1 MTEAPALRSAR
12 TMSRATVIVVGVGLV
27 WLCAHALGLL
37 GPLAVATF
45 PLLNIGAL
53 VTILLGVR
61 YNRPDVAWP
70 WYSLAAAIALFF
82 AGGIA
87 RETMGTLGLITSSRS
102 IVPDLITI
110 PGYFLAAAGFFGI
123 VHARQRGRD
132 SEIDTLLDAAVSA
145 LAAMALGWLFLL
157 NPSQLSHSPLSVRLI
172 LATYP
177 TLSVLLVALAASIAF
192 SRGSRRVVA
201 NNLLMLSMISVLV
214 GDVVYMLVETHVVDI
229 PKNLVD
235 LPYAIGLLLLT
246 ATVLHPSMRDITAPV
261 PAQEATPTIG
271 RLVVVAVALAIPGII
286 TVMRV
291 DAPTGD
297 RIAMTVIVLS
307 LTAAAITRLFRAV
320 RAHARSEARLVH
332 QATHDLLTGLPNRAY
347 VQEYVGQA
355 LQSAT
360 TRNRVAL
367 MFLDVDRFKLVNDS
381 YGHTH
386 GDAFLVAVAQ
396 RLRASIRPSDLVA
409 RIGGDEFV
417 VVGSGLGSDAEALE
431 LGQRTR
437 RLFSAPFEVR
447 GAELTS
453 TVSIGVAM
461 SDGTDEEANAETMI
475 RDADIAMYSAKES
488 GRDTV
493 ASFDASMRDRVSK
506 RLDLERDL
514 HHALER
520 QELVLHYQ
528 PVMDIPSGRV
538 TGFEALIRWNHPA
551 WGLVS
556 PLTFIPVAEE
566 TGLIID
572 IGAWALGEACRQ
584 MQSWRSELPDGDSMT
599 MAVNV
604 SARQLRNNGIVG
616 RVQRALFE
624 SGLPRGALTLELTES
639 TLMEDPTGAP
649 EVLNRLKALG
659 IELAI
664 DDFGTGY
671 SSLAYLRGFPVDTV
685 KIDRA
690 FVMNVDGPD
699 SADATLVAAIVAMAD
714 ALGIATIAEGVE
726 SETQAERLVE
736 LGCALAQGFLY
747 SRPQPAQNI
756 PETITRLA
764 ARRRARLRPVRDA
777 YSA

>member
-53 VTILLGVR
+53 VTILVGVR
-61 YNRPDVAWP
+61 CNRPDVAWP

-87 RETMGTLGLITSSRS
+87 RETMDTLGTITSSRS
-102 IVPDLITI
+102 LVPDLITI

-347 VQEYVGQA
+347 VHEYVGQA
-355 LQSAT
+355 LAHASAHE
-360 TRNRVAL
+360 RVAL

-381 YGHTH
+381 YGHTQ
-386 GDAFLVAVAQ
+386 GDAFLVSVAQ
-396 RLRASIRPSDLVA
+396 RLRTSIRPSDLVA

-417 VVGSGLGSDAEALE
+417 VVASSIDSDAEALE

-437 RLFSAPFEVR
+437 RLFTAPFEVR
-447 GAELTS
+447 GAELTC
-453 TVSIGVAM
+453 TVSVGVAV
-461 SDGTDEEANAETMI
+461 SDGSDAHADAESMI
-475 RDADIAMYSAKES
+475 RDADIAMYHAKES
-488 GRDTV
+488 GRDAV
-493 ASFDASMRDRVSK
+493 AAFDESMRDRVSK

-514 HHALER
+514 HHALDR
-520 QELVLHYQ
+520 DELALHYQ
-528 PVMDIPSGRV
+528 PVIDMRSGRV
-538 TGFEALIRWNHPA
+538 TGFEALLRWNHPA
-551 WGLVS
+551 WGLVQ

-566 TGLIID
+566 TGLIVD
-572 IGAWALGEACRQ
+572 IGAWALTEACRQ
-584 MQSWRSELPDGDSMT
+584 MQQWRSELPRGEDMT
-599 MAVNV
+599 IAVNV
-604 SARQLRNNGIVG
+604 SARQLRNQSIVG

-624 SGLPRGALTLELTES
+624 SGLPREALTLELTES

-649 EVLNRLKALG
+649 EVLGRLKALG
-659 IELAI
+659 VGLAI

-671 SSLAYLRGFPVDTV
+671 SSLAYLRRFPVDVV

-690 FVMNVDGPD
+690 FIVDLEAD
-699 SADATLVAAIVAMAD
+699 SADSSLIAAIVAMSE
-714 ALGIATIAEGVE
+714 ALGVTTIAEGVE
-726 SETQAERLVE
+726 SETQVGHL
-736 LGCALAQGFLY
+736 LSLDC
-747 SRPQPAQNI
+747 
-756 PETITRLA
+756 T
-764 ARRRARLRPVRDA
+764 
-777 YSA
+777 

>member
-1 MTEAPALRSAR
+1 MTEAPAISPDRMAR
-12 TMSRATVIVVGVGLV
+12 VTWRVCAVGGL
-27 WLCAHALGLL
+27 WLIAHALGLL
-37 GPLAVATF
+37 GPLTPATF
-45 PLLNIGAL
+45 PVLSVGA
-53 VTILLGVR
+53 VVVILIGVR
-61 YNRPDVAWP
+61 INRPTVTWP
-70 WYSLAAAIALFF
+70 WYALAAAITLFF
-82 AGGIA
+82 AGGVA
-87 RETMGTLGLITSSRS
+87 RVAMGTLGTITASRS

-110 PGYFLAAAGFFGI
+110 PGYLLAAAGFFGI
-123 VHARQRGRD
+123 VRSRQRGRD
-132 SEIDTLLDAAVSA
+132 SEIDTLLDAGVSA
-145 LAAMALGWLFLL
+145 LAALALGWLFLL

-177 TLSVLLVALAASIAF
+177 TLSVVLVALAASIAF

-201 NNLLMLSMISVLV
+201 NNLLMMSMISVLI
-214 GDVVYMLVETHVVDI
+214 GDVVYMLEETHVVEV
-229 PKNLVD
+229 PKSLID
-235 LPYAIGLLLLT
+235 LPYAIGLLLLCAT
-246 ATVLHPSMRDITAPV
+246 ALHPTMRNITEPV
-261 PAQEATPTIG
+261 PAAEATPTIG
-271 RLVVVAVALAIPGII
+271 RLVVVAVALAIPGLI
-286 TVMRV
+286 TVTRV
-291 DAPTGD
+291 DAPVGD
-297 RIAMTVIVLS
+297 RVAMTLIVLS

-347 VQEYVGQA
+347 VQEYAAQA
-355 LQSAT
+355 LQNAT
-360 TRNRVAL
+360 SRSRMAL

-386 GDAFLVAVAQ
+386 GDAFLVSVAQ
-396 RLRASIRPSDLVA
+396 RLRASIRPTDLVA

-417 VVGSGLGSDAEALE
+417 VVATGLGSDAEALE

-437 RLFSAPFEVR
+437 RLFTGSFEVR

-453 TVSIGVAM
+453 TVSIGIAT
-461 SDGTDEEANAETMI
+461 SDGSDPHASAETMI

-493 ASFDASMRDRVSK
+493 ATFDASMRDRVSK

-520 QELVLHYQ
+520 DELVLHYQ

-538 TGFEALIRWNHPA
+538 TGFEALLRWDHPA

-566 TGLIID
+566 TGLIVD
-572 IGAWALGEACRQ
+572 IGSWALGEACRQ
-584 MQSWRSELPDGDSMT
+584 MQRWRSELPDGENMT

-639 TLMEDPTGAP
+639 TLMDDPTGAP
-649 EVLNRLKALG
+649 EVLGRLKALG

-671 SSLAYLRGFPVDTV
+671 SSLAYLRGFPVDVV

-699 SADATLVAAIVAMAD
+699 SADATLVAAIVAMAE

-747 SRPQPAQNI
+747 SRPQPAQLI
-756 PETITRLA
+756 PDTIARLA
-764 ARRRARLRPVRDA
+764 ARRRNRLRPVRDA